1 MNDADRTGSLRVAVA
16 RAPFVTHERPAFA
29 RPHRDLDRYD
39 RVARAFHWIFAVT
52 ILYVS
57 FAGYALSRIGSRPI
71 HDFVSRLN
79 MSLAT
84 ILILLFPLRVLWK
97 FKRVEPRPL
106 AGVSVTQRRLAHGV
120 HGVMYLT
127 IFLVLASGYL
137 MVPHGYSF
145 FGLFEV
151 RTPFE
156 KGPLTDTLFLLH
168 RGGCALLAGLVG
180 LHVLA
185 VIKHQFVSRNNVLR
199 RML

>member
-1 MNDADRTGSLRVAVA
+1 MNDADRTAGLRVAVA
-16 RAPFVTHERPAFA
+16 HAPFATQGRSALAQP
-29 RPHRDLDRYD
+29 RRDTDRYD
-39 RVARAFHWIFAVT
+39 RIARAFHWIFAVT
-52 ILYVS
+52 IIYVS
-57 FAGYALSRIGSRPI
+57 VAGYALSRIGSRPI

-97 FKRVEPRPL
+97 FKRVEPKPL
-106 AGVSVTQRRLAHGV
+106 AGVSAMQRRIAHGV
-120 HGVMYLT
+120 HGVMYLV
-127 IFLVLASGYL
+127 IFLVLASGFL
-137 MVPHGYSF
+137 MVPHGYAF
-145 FGLFEV
+145 FGWFEV

-156 KGPLTDTLFLLH
+156 KGPLTDALYVLH